1 MEENQ
6 STANLL
12 RVGSLTFQHVEFET
26 INQLHKHKDF
36 IYVEAKNQLEKD
48 EWEAKISGIEKVVT
62 VSRKAP
68 EVRLIP
74 ERKGHNFER
83 LHF

>member
-1 MEENQ
+1 MIFFHFFKP
-6 STANLL
+6 A
-12 RVGSLTFQHVEFET
+12 
-26 INQLHKHKDF
+26 
-36 IYVEAKNQLEKD
+36 YVEAKNQLEKD